1 MSDTSLATP
10 GSAEAIERT
19 PTGEIVDQTSKRAEA
34 ESPEA
39 TSTKETTTE
48 APSVLN
54 EGDKDADKGP
64 PAKYEFKLP
73 EGAQLDEKAVEE
85 ASAIFKDLG
94 LNNKGAQRLVDFY
107 TAKMAEIAEAPQKA
121 WTDTQKEW
129 QAQIKNDKELGGKL
143 PEVRS
148 TVARAIDSLGDPA
161 LAKEFRLAMDVTGA
175 GNHPAFIKTF
185 YKLAQTMTEGKH
197 VSGTAPSKFGQA
209 APGST
214 ERPSTA
220 RALYPNNP

>member
-19 PTGEIVDQTSKRAEA
+19 STGEIVDQTSKRAEA
-34 ESPEA
+34 ESPVA
-39 TSTKETTTE
+39 TSTPEKTTE
-48 APSVLN
+48 PASVLN
-54 EGDKDADKGP
+54 ETDTNEDKGP
-64 PAKYEFKLP
+64 PSKYEFKLP

-107 TAKMAEIAEAPQKA
+107 TSKMAELAEAPQKA

-129 QAQIKNDKELGGKL
+129 QSQIKNDKELGGKL

-148 TVARAIDSLGDPA
+148 TVARAIDGLGDPA
-161 LAKEFRLAMDVTGA
+161 LAKEFRQAMDITGA

-185 YKLAQTMTEGKH
+185 YKLAQSITEGKH
-197 VSGTAPSKFGQA
+197 VSGTSPSKFGQA
-209 APGST
+209 APGSAD
-214 ERPSTA
+214 RPSTA
-220 RALYPNNP
+220 RAMYPHNP